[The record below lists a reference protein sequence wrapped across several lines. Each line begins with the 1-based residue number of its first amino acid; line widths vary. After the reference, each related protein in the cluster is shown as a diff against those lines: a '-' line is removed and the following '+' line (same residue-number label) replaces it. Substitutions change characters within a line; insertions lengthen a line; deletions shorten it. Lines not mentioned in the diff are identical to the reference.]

1 MNAEI
6 RIQWLHKKLSENCYP
21 NAMRLAEKFGISHR
35 QAQRDIEHLRA
46 ELHAPI
52 KYSNSHKGFYYTRD
66 FALPVF
72 VSTENDTEFFDMV
85 SGVNTMNDDF
95 AESSIIQMQIPYS
108 ATLEIKDKL
117 TVMNMRPFIVAQKP
131 RHVYD
136 CEFQSVEMFLGA
148 IMAMDTDIKI
158 LAPDWLREKLVSS
171 AERVLKN
178 NKEI

>member
-1 MNAEI
+1 MNANL
-6 RIQWLHKKLSENCYP
+6 RIQWLHKKICENCYP

-35 QAQRDIEHLRA
+35 QAQRDIDHLRT
-46 ELHAPI
+46 ELSAPI
-52 KYSNSHKGFYYTRD
+52 EYSKTHKGFYYTKE

-72 VSTENDTEFFDMV
+72 VSTENDSEYSDYL
-85 SGVNTMNDDF
+85 SGVDTMDGGF
-95 AESSIIQMQIPYS
+95 AESSMVQMQIPYN

-148 IMAMDTDIKI
+148 IMAMEGDIRI
-158 LAPDWLREKLVSS
+158 LSPDWLRDKLVSA

-178 NKEI
+178 NKNI